1 MDACAP
7 AINSE
12 LLISSYGILRLKLD
26 PALYEWQFMDVN
38 GNVRR
43 SRPERLPLNDLGF
56 RIERISD
63 LKSSIAN

>member
-1 MDACAP
+1 MRGAFDSSPSAPAAPRSTDACAP

-38 GNVRR
+38 GNVVDRG
-43 SRPERLPLNDLGF
+43 LNVCH
-56 RIERISD
+56 
-63 LKSSIAN
+63 